1 MSYLNTNALPEII
14 STIEA
19 RQGKTCPL
27 IHNYQRKYT
36 DIQLEI
42 NLKGVDNQISVVIGY
57 TV

>member
-1 MSYLNTNALPEII
+1 MSYLNTNARPEII

-42 NLKGVDNQISVVIGY
+42 KLKGVDNQI
-57 TV
+57 